1 MAVAIRA
8 ATDAVLHRYAR
19 DPDLDVDKYAHEIV
33 TVFDLATR
41 AHDARD

>member
-19 DPDLDVDKYAHEIV
+19 DPDLDIDNYAREIV
-33 TVFDLATR
+33 AVFDRATR
-41 AHDARD
+41 IEEP